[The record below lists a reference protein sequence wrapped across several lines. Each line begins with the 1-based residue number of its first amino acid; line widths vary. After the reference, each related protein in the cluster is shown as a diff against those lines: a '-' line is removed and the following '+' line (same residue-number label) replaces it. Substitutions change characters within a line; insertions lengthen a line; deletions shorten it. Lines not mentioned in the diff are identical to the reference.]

1 MIKMAIAT
9 KVYFVDKND
18 EVQQVVEIAPSKRA
32 ITKKYETEGL
42 EVLKQVD
49 VTKDYT
55 FTIED
60 VLKGN
65 INENQAKM
73 LTYVLQEVGVPY
85 DNSNN
90 NTEKED

>member
-1 MIKMAIAT
+1 MAIVT
-9 KVYFVDKND
+9 KVFYVDKND
-18 EVQQVVEIAPSKRA
+18 DVKQTVEIAPSKRA

-60 VLKGN
+60 VLKGK

-90 NTEKED
+90 TEEKD

>member
-1 MIKMAIAT
+1 MAVAM

-18 EVQQVVEIAPSKRA
+18 DIQQMVEIAPSKRA

-60 VLKGN
+60 VLKGK

-90 NTEKED
+90 NTEEED

>member
-1 MIKMAIAT
+1 MAVSM
-9 KVYFVDKND
+9 KVFYVDKND
-18 EVQQVVEIAPSKRA
+18 DVKQTVEIAASKRA

-85 DNSNN
+85 DN
-90 NTEKED
+90 NTEEEED

>member
-1 MIKMAIAT
+1 MATVAM
-9 KVYFVDKND
+9 KVYFVDGENIG
-18 EVQQVVEIAPSKRA
+18 QQVEIAPSKRA

-60 VLKGN
+60 VLKGK

-90 NTEKED
+90 NTEED

>member
-1 MIKMAIAT
+1 MAVAM

-18 EVQQVVEIAPSKRA
+18 DVQQVVEVAPSKRA

-90 NTEKED
+90 NTEEED

>member
-1 MIKMAIAT
+1 MAVAM

-18 EVQQVVEIAPSKRA
+18 DVQQVVEVAPSKRA

-85 DNSNN
+85 DNNN
-90 NTEKED
+90 DNTEEED

>member
-1 MIKMAIAT
+1 MAVAM

-18 EVQQVVEIAPSKRA
+18 EVQQIVEVAPSKRA

-55 FTIED
+55 FTIKD

-85 DNSNN
+85 DNNN
-90 NTEKED
+90 DTEEED